1 MAKRPGGQLAAR
13 PLLFEWIADCSGSMS
28 VNGKMDAL
36 NASIR
41 AALPE
46 MRRVA
51 ENNPSVEVQV
61 RTLAFSHG
69 AKWVNEPT
77 SLDSFEWID
86 LIADPMASATASADV
101 VFLMDTSGS
110 MGGEIKAIRQNCIA
124 FADQI
129 TKRGADVRLG
139 LVGFDIGGHRGE
151 KPRGSYE
158 IHNLSEYTIGTWP
171 LKSPAQFKSYI
182 QELKLGQFG
191 GCGCYLADRSTVEIF
206 PHVIKLFAEDRHE
219 SRRFLV
225 IITDEIG
232 STDGVFEIARL
243 LQDSGIVAHVLGVP
257 GSNRAHEQIAA
268 KTGGQ
273 FWNILSSKGD
283 QDFSSLLTTV
293 GDTIGKEVKK
303 VLADGSTSAGTDIGA
318 ALSMAA
324 SDLQM
329 QKMPSRALPP
339 VLVLVS
345 DGRPTDDFLG
355 GVKKLEQQPW
365 GKKAV
370 RLAIGIGADVDM
382 RVLERFIGTPE
393 IKPLTASNPD
403 TLARYIRWVSTA
415 VLGSVSAPS
424 SQIEGHSG
432 GLHVSLPPPP
442 QLIADKFEADQV
454 W

>member
-41 AALPE
+41 TALPE

-69 AKWVNEPT
+69 AKWVSEATP
-77 SLDSFEWID
+77 LDRFEWID
-86 LIADPMASATASADV
+86 LIADPMAAAAASADV

-110 MGGEIKAIRQNCIA
+110 MGGEIKAIRLNCIA

-151 KPRGSYE
+151 KPRGSYQ

-206 PHVIKLFAEDRHE
+206 PHVVKIFADDRRE

-232 STDGVFEIARL
+232 STDGVPEIVRL
-243 LQDSGIVAHVLGVP
+243 LQDAGIVAHVLGVP

-268 KTGGQ
+268 KSSGQ

-283 QDFSSLLTTV
+283 QDFSGLLTTV
-293 GDTIGKEVKK
+293 ADTIGKEVKK
-303 VLADGSTSAGTDIGA
+303 NLADGTTSAGTDIGT
-318 ALSMAA
+318 ALSQVA

-329 QKMPSRALPP
+329 QKMPTRALPP

-345 DGRPTDDFLG
+345 DGRPTDNFKTGLQE
-355 GVKKLEQQPW
+355 LEKQPW

-370 RLAIGIGADVDM
+370 RLAIGIGADADAN
-382 RVLERFIGTPE
+382 VLQQFIGTPE

-415 VLGSVSAPS
+415 VLGAVSAPA
-424 SQIEGHSG
+424 SQTERPSG
-432 GLHVSLPPPP
+432 GLHVALPTPPE
-442 QLIADKFEADQV
+442 QIADKFDDDQV